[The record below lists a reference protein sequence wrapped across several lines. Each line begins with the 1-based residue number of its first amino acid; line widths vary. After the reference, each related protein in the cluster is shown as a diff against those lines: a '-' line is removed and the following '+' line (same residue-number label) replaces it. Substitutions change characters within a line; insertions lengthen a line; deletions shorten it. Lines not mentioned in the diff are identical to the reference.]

1 MPTVQNTNV
10 SDCICTFAEALGPA
24 KQTLSAFINS
34 LIAVLQAAKIA
45 EQLTSYNLEDLTRR
59 VLLEAA
65 LAYYQAL
72 VAEIAAGVNVVV
84 GMGNRFS
91 DCPPVGSLMRK
102 VKAARDDFLGP
113 LYEQEYEIQQY
124 IAALED
130 KTNKVNNIQKMIDWL
145 NTWLDALD
153 ACGT

>member
-1 MPTVQNTNV
+1 MPQVQNTNV

-24 KQTLSAFINS
+24 KATLTAFIDS
-34 LIAVLQAAKIA
+34 LIVLLQAAKIA
-45 EQLTSYNLEDLTRR
+45 EQLASYNLEDITRR

-65 LAYYQAL
+65 LAYYQTL
-72 VAEIAAGVNVVV
+72 VAQIAAGVNIVV
-84 GMGNRFS
+84 GMANQYS
-91 DCPPVGSLMRK
+91 DCPPVGGLVRK

-130 KTNKVNNIQKMIDWL
+130 KANKVNQIQRMIDWL
-145 NTWLDALD
+145 NTWKDAID